1 MVFVASNIKHVVI
14 IKVEMNQF
22 VNQLS
27 LQVII
32 KNAKSRI
39 QNVQKYPKNAMNMIQ
54 MEVFLVLHY
63 MEEVH

>member
-27 LQVII
+27 LQIII

-39 QNVQKYPKNAMNMIQ
+39 QNVQKYTKNAMNMIQ